1 MANRIDKAAKGF
13 ADDLTSDFSKPT
25 KGRSRNASNKANLDS
40 ANELANDFLGTHNK
54 PEKQVPT
61 QEVVA
66 TDVTV
71 TQSLTEEQQL
81 VQENIATKEKKKVG
95 RKPKPNKKASRI
107 TLLMDEEWSER
118 IRSEADKRSMTVN
131 AFLMN
136 IITEKLGVK

>member
-1 MANRIDKAAKGF
+1 MANRTANAAKGF
-13 ADDLTSDFSKPT
+13 ADDLTADFTKPV

-40 ANELANDFLGTHNK
+40 ANELANDFFSTSNK
-54 PEKQVPT
+54 PEKQPQETVTTVVPAT
-61 QEVVA
+61 PKAIEGQPVVQEYVA
-66 TDVTV
+66 TT
-71 TQSLTEEQQL
+71 
-81 VQENIATKEKKKVG
+81 EKKKVG

-118 IRSEADKRSMTVN
+118 IRAEADKRSMTVN